1 MIKDDVFYT
10 RTMAKVF
17 ADQGNLKKAAEIY
30 KYLLECE
37 PGRQDLKAALSNIE
51 KKRFEKSPDNLE
63 KLLGRWV
70 DLLLTHNT
78 MQKLK
83 NLKNYLRD
91 ERCVRKKNQKVMTRL

>member
-37 PGRQDLKAALSNIE
+37 PGRQDLMAALSNIE

-63 KLLGRWV
+63 RLLGRWV

-78 MQKLK
+78 MQKFK

-91 ERCVRKKNQKVMTRL
+91 IRCRS